1 MSLLHITERVS
12 MPEPAAASAPVLCLR
27 LDFDARQKSRLRTRL
42 VSGEE
47 VALRLARGAPLRGGD
62 WLRAE
67 DGRLI
72 RVEAAPEAVVHITC
86 GGAAALARAAYH
98 LGNRHVAVQVGEGFL
113 RIVADHV
120 LEDMLRGLG
129 AAMVRMTAAFEPES
143 GAYAAGH
150 AHAAPHTHEHAHEHA
165 QDHGHAHTAHAHGGH
180 EHGPHCDHQHE
191 HQHDNDHAHGHD
203 AVPAHDGKAR
213 IHSYGSHNHGSHS
226 HGSHGHG
233 SPHD

>member
-1 MSLLHITERVS
+1 MSLLQITERVS
-12 MPEPAAASAPVLCLR
+12 TPAVAQASAPVLR

-42 VSGEE
+42 VGGEE

-72 RVEAAPEAVVHITC
+72 RVEAAPEAVVHVTC

-143 GAYAAGH
+143 GAYAASH
-150 AHAAPHTHEHAHEHA
+150 AHAAPHTHAHTHTHAPEHGH
-165 QDHGHAHTAHAHGGH
+165 DHGHAHSAHQ
-180 EHGPHCDHQHE
+180 HGPHCDHDHDHD
-191 HQHDNDHAHGHD
+191 HQHDHGNAKAHD
-203 AVPAHDGKAR
+203 AASVHDGKAR
-213 IHSYGSHNHGSHS
+213 IHSYGS
-226 HGSHGHG
+226 
-233 SPHD
+233 PHD

>member
-1 MSLLHITERVS
+1 MSLLQITERVS
-12 MPEPAAASAPVLCLR
+12 TPAVAEASAPVLR

-47 VALRLARGAPLRGGD
+47 VAVRLARGAPLRGGD

-150 AHAAPHTHEHAHEHA
+150 AHAAPHTHEHGHGH
-165 QDHGHAHTAHAHGGH
+165 DHGHAQSAH
-180 EHGPHCDHQHE
+180 EHGPHCDHEYGHGHDHDGHDHDGHDHGHE
-191 HQHDNDHAHGHD
+191 HGHAHGHAQGHD
-203 AVPAHDGKAR
+203 AAPAHDGKAR
-213 IHSYGSHNHGSHS
+213 IHSYGS
-226 HGSHGHG
+226 
-233 SPHD
+233 PHD

>member
-47 VALRLARGAPLRGGD
+47 VALRLARGVPLRGGD

-150 AHAAPHTHEHAHEHA
+150 AHAAPHTHEHGHGH
-165 QDHGHAHTAHAHGGH
+165 DHGHAQSAH
-180 EHGPHCDHQHE
+180 EHGPHCDHE
-191 HQHDNDHAHGHD
+191 HGHGHD
-203 AVPAHDGKAR
+203 HGHEHGHAQGHDAAPAHDGKAR
-213 IHSYGSHNHGSHS
+213 IHSYGS
-226 HGSHGHG
+226 
-233 SPHD
+233 PHD